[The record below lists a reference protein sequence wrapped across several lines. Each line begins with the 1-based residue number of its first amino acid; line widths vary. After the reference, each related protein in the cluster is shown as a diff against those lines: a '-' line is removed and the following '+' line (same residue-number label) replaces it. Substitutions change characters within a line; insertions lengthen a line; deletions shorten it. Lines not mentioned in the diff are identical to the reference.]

1 MEHLVLLKGLY
12 GIKKINAFLFSD
24 IPNNKIYALNPK
36 TKNLSVYDENSGY
49 ANGLD
54 FDKQRNL
61 WSARHDCKLSY
72 QNEGGKKIIVASG

>member
-12 GIKKINAFLFSD
+12 GIKKINAFYFQ
-24 IPNNKIYALNPK
+24 IFQIKIYALNPK
-36 TKNLSVYDENSGY
+36 TKKLSVYDENSGY

-61 WSARHDCKLSY
+61 WSARHDRKLS
-72 QNEGGKKIIVASG
+72 